1 MINQMSTVGSQRS
14 DIKDNV
20 EQTKKNGVQ
29 KPEHGIHNPDIKNDK
44 DSFIKVAKEMES
56 LFAYQ
61 LLKVMRET
69 TDNLSDDKKE
79 NGYDT
84 YMTMFD
90 MEVSRLFADRGIG
103 LQDAIIN
110 WLERSQGI
118 NDKNIDFNKK
128 QD

>member
-1 MINQMSTVGSQRS
+1 MIDQPSAISGQQSALTDNAHQT
-14 DIKDNV
+14 KDNIV
-20 EQTKKNGVQ
+20 R
-29 KPEHGIHNPDIKNDK
+29 KPETGNRTSDVDNQKK
-44 DSFIKVAKEMES
+44 EFKKVAKEMES

-90 MEVSRLFADRGIG
+90 MEISKLFADKGIG

-110 WLERSQGI
+110 WLGRSQGI
-118 NDKNIDFNKK
+118 NDKNIDVNKK
-128 QD
+128 QN

>member
-1 MINQMSTVGSQRS
+1 MIDQRS
-14 DIKDNV
+14 AVSTQQSVMESGLRTSDVATLKDDY
-20 EQTKKNGVQ
+20 K
-29 KPEHGIHNPDIKNDK
+29 
-44 DSFIKVAKEMES
+44 KVAKEMES

-110 WLERSQGI
+110 WLERSHGI
-118 NDKNIDFNKK
+118 NDKNIDVNKK

>member
-1 MINQMSTVGSQRS
+1 MIDQHSAISSQHS
-14 DIKDNV
+14 ALTDNAYQPGNNV
-20 EQTKKNGVQ
+20 H
-29 KPEHGIHNPDIKNDK
+29 KPENGNRPSDVNDHK
-44 DSFIKVAKEMES
+44 EEYKKVAKEMES

-110 WLERSQGI
+110 WLERSPVTNEI
-118 NDKNIDFNKK
+118 TIDVIKS